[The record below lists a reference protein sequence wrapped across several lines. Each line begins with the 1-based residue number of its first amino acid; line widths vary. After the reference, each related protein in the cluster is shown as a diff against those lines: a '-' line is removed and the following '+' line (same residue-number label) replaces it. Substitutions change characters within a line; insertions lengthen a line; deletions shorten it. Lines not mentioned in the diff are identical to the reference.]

1 MEDSASYER
10 LANDVYVYGSVS
22 LAMAMATETK
32 MVDCLCTAQSP
43 LTSADMAGQLK
54 LKERYVG
61 EILNSLT
68 AIGLVQLE
76 AGTGGKEGKEARFWV
91 PPSCRKALKKAA
103 VDFVMVSSSAKQ
115 YADVRKCID
124 QDGPSYVE
132 SRFDSE
138 SSDDLDEW
146 GIAYLDCITEGI
158 LETPGLKERL
168 EKGIKAVEVGCGT
181 GRLFLHFAAL
191 FPNSHF
197 TLTELDPKPLEE
209 ARRRAEE
216 EGLTN
221 VTFQTLDVMLV
232 PDELKESADWL
243 LTCNVIYN
251 LSGPL
256 EALRGIRKAL
266 KRGGQYSLVDM
277 FLSSFLADN
286 VNDKAAAALYGMG
299 AFNCI
304 PSSEQQSGSAE
315 ALDWGAEKAME
326 LVEAAGMKV
335 LGLTRSKA
343 MNTTAVCMC
352 QKPN

>member
-1 MEDSASYER
+1 
-10 LANDVYVYGSVS
+10 
-22 LAMAMATETK
+22 MAMATETK

-43 LTSADMAGQLK
+43 LSSAEMAGQLK

-61 EILNSLT
+61 EVLNSLT

-76 AGTGGKEGKEARFWV
+76 AGTGGKDGKEARFWV

-103 VDFVMVSSSAKQ
+103 VNFVMVSSSAKQ

-124 QDGPSYVE
+124 LDGPNYVE
-132 SRFDSE
+132 CRYD
-138 SSDDLDEW
+138 SDDCFDELDEW

-168 EKGIKAVEVGCGT
+168 EKGIKALEVGCGT

-197 TLTELDPKPLEE
+197 TLTELEPKPLEE

-221 VTFQTLDVMLV
+221 VTFQKLDVMQV

-243 LTCNVIYN
+243 LTCYVIHD
-251 LSGPL
+251 LSNPL

-277 FLSSFLADN
+277 FLSTYLADN

-304 PSSEQQSGSAE
+304 PNSEQQSGSAE
-315 ALDWGAEKAME
+315 ALGPCWGAEKAME

-335 LGLTRSKA
+335 LGLTRSEA

-352 QKPN
+352 QKPS